1 MHTKYQHGGDIYS
14 NKVSIDYS
22 ANINPLGLPQGVK
35 EELAR
40 CIEEPVCCVY
50 PDSQCRD
57 LVKALADYHKVT
69 QDWILCGD
77 GAADLIFGLAFAL
90 KPKKALLLA
99 PSFLEYE
106 QALKAVDCDIDL
118 FYLKEENGYRLDVE
132 ELCKTLE
139 RASATYNTTAVGCS
153 DQQKSTSEA
162 NNGYNIL
169 FLCNPNNPTGIAVKK
184 EQVLKLAET
193 CEKTNTFLV
202 VDECFEEFLDE
213 PEAYSIIP
221 FLEKLSHVFVL
232 KAFTKI
238 YAMAGLRLGYAL
250 CSNEDVLTKICQVRQ
265 PWSVSGLAQRAGI
278 AALKETEYVLKTRKL
293 IHEQREKMEAAL
305 TELGYIVYPSQ
316 ANYIFFME
324 KTLEGA
330 TDSLYDRMLKQGV
343 LIRSCSNYPGLDA
356 SCYRICVKTEEEN
369 REFLHKLSQCTV
381 TKRTDIK
388 CTDTK
393 HTDTVYTDANPTQA
407 PHRPEKEE

>member
-40 CIEEPVCCVY
+40 CIEGPVCCVY

-57 LVKALADYHKVT
+57 LVKALSDHHRVP

-106 QALKAVDCDIDL
+106 QALKAVDCDISL
-118 FYLKEENGYRLDVE
+118 FYLKEENGYRLNVE
-132 ELCKTLE
+132 ELCETLE
-139 RASATYNTTAVGCS
+139 QAGGVSMPDLCVDSQRPTSAANT
-153 DQQKSTSEA
+153 
-162 NNGYNIL
+162 GYDIL

-193 CEKTNTFLV
+193 CQKTNTFLV
-202 VDECFEEFLDE
+202 MDECFEEFLDE

-221 FLEKLSHVFVL
+221 FLEKLPHVFVL

-238 YAMAGLRLGYAL
+238 YAMAGMRLGYAL
-250 CSNEDVLTKICQVRQ
+250 CNSEDILTKICQVRQ

-316 ANYIFFME
+316 ANYIFFKE
-324 KTLEGA
+324 KTLEGTTA
-330 TDSLYDRMLKQGV
+330 SLYDRMLKQGV

-369 REFLHKLSQCTV
+369 REFLDRLA
-381 TKRTDIK
+381 K
-388 CTDTK
+388 CSLT
-393 HTDTVYTDANPTQA
+393 
-407 PHRPEKEE
+407 

>member
-139 RASATYNTTAVGCS
+139 RANATYNTTAVGCS

-238 YAMAGLRLGYAL
+238 YAMAGR
-250 CSNEDVLTKICQVRQ
+250 R
-265 PWSVSGLAQRAGI
+265 
-278 AALKETEYVLKTRKL
+278 
-293 IHEQREKMEAAL
+293 
-305 TELGYIVYPSQ
+305 
-316 ANYIFFME
+316 
-324 KTLEGA
+324 
-330 TDSLYDRMLKQGV
+330 
-343 LIRSCSNYPGLDA
+343 
-356 SCYRICVKTEEEN
+356 
-369 REFLHKLSQCTV
+369 
-381 TKRTDIK
+381 
-388 CTDTK
+388 
-393 HTDTVYTDANPTQA
+393 
-407 PHRPEKEE
+407 

>member
-40 CIEEPVCCVY
+40 CIEGPVCCVY

-57 LVKALADYHKVT
+57 LVKALSDHHRVP

-106 QALKAVDCDIDL
+106 QALKAVDCDISL
-118 FYLKEENGYRLDVE
+118 FYLKEENGYRLNVE
-132 ELCKTLE
+132 ELCETLE
-139 RASATYNTTAVGCS
+139 QAGGVSMPDLCVDSQRPTSAANT
-153 DQQKSTSEA
+153 
-162 NNGYNIL
+162 GYDIL

-193 CEKTNTFLV
+193 CQKTNTFLV

-221 FLEKLSHVFVL
+221 FLEKLPHVFVL

-238 YAMAGLRLGYAL
+238 YAMAGMRLGYAL
-250 CSNEDVLTKICQVRQ
+250 CNSEAILTKICQVRQ

-305 TELGYIVYPSQ
+305 EKLGYTVYPSQ
-316 ANYIFFME
+316 ANYIFFKE
-324 KTLEGA
+324 KILEGTTA
-330 TDSLYDRMLKQGV
+330 SLYDRMLKQGV

-369 REFLHKLSQCTV
+369 REFLDRLA
-381 TKRTDIK
+381 K
-388 CTDTK
+388 CSLT
-393 HTDTVYTDANPTQA
+393 
-407 PHRPEKEE
+407 

>member
-40 CIEEPVCCVY
+40 CIEGPVCCVY
-50 PDSQCRD
+50 PDSRCRD
-57 LVKALADYHKVT
+57 LVKALSDYH
-69 QDWILCGD
+69 QAPEDWILCGD

-106 QALKAVDCDIDL
+106 QALKAVDCDISL

-132 ELCKTLE
+132 ELCETLE
-139 RASATYNTTAVGCS
+139 QTSGPQDMTAVGCS
-153 DQQKSTSEA
+153 DQQKSVSATPH
-162 NNGYNIL
+162 GYDIL

-193 CEKTNTFLV
+193 CEKTGTFLV

-221 FLEKLSHVFVL
+221 FLEKLPHVFVL

-238 YAMAGLRLGYAL
+238 YAMAGMRLGYAL
-250 CSNEDVLTKICQVRQ
+250 CSDEDVLTKICQVRQ

-305 TELGYIVYPSQ
+305 KGLGYIVYPSQ
-316 ANYIFFME
+316 ANYIFFKE
-324 KTLEGA
+324 RSREDIPT
-330 TDSLYDRMLKQGV
+330 SLYARMLNQGV

-369 REFLHKLSQCTV
+369 REFLNLLAKCSLS
-381 TKRTDIK
+381 
-388 CTDTK
+388 
-393 HTDTVYTDANPTQA
+393 
-407 PHRPEKEE
+407 

>member
-118 FYLKEENGYRLDVE
+118 FYLKEEMAIVWMWRNCVKRWNGLMPLIILPQSVVLTNRNLHQ
-132 ELCKTLE
+132 KP
-139 RASATYNTTAVGCS
+139 TTATTFYFCA
-153 DQQKSTSEA
+153 T
-162 NNGYNIL
+162 
-169 FLCNPNNPTGIAVKK
+169 PTT
-184 EQVLKLAET
+184 Q
-193 CEKTNTFLV
+193 
-202 VDECFEEFLDE
+202 
-213 PEAYSIIP
+213 P
-221 FLEKLSHVFVL
+221 
-232 KAFTKI
+232 
-238 YAMAGLRLGYAL
+238 AL
-250 CSNEDVLTKICQVRQ
+250 
-265 PWSVSGLAQRAGI
+265 P
-278 AALKETEYVLKTRKL
+278 
-293 IHEQREKMEAAL
+293 
-305 TELGYIVYPSQ
+305 
-316 ANYIFFME
+316 
-324 KTLEGA
+324 
-330 TDSLYDRMLKQGV
+330 
-343 LIRSCSNYPGLDA
+343 
-356 SCYRICVKTEEEN
+356 
-369 REFLHKLSQCTV
+369 
-381 TKRTDIK
+381 
-388 CTDTK
+388 
-393 HTDTVYTDANPTQA
+393 
-407 PHRPEKEE
+407 

>member
-40 CIEEPVCCVY
+40 CIEDPVCCVY
-50 PDSQCRD
+50 PDSRCRD
-57 LVKALADYHKVT
+57 LVKALSDYH
-69 QDWILCGD
+69 QAPEDWILCGD

-106 QALKAVDCDIDL
+106 QALRAVDCDISL

-139 RASATYNTTAVGCS
+139 QTNVHQ
-153 DQQKSTSEA
+153 D
-162 NNGYNIL
+162 IL

-193 CEKTNTFLV
+193 CEKTGTFLV

-221 FLEKLSHVFVL
+221 FLEKLPHVFVL
-232 KAFTKI
+232 MAFTKI
-238 YAMAGLRLGYAL
+238 YAMAGMRLGYAL
-250 CSNEDVLTKICQVRQ
+250 CSDEDVLTKICQVRQ

-305 TELGYIVYPSQ
+305 KGLGYIVYPSQ
-316 ANYIFFME
+316 ANYIFFKE
-324 KTLEGA
+324 KSLEETA
-330 TDSLYDRMLKQGV
+330 EKDAEQEEKPERSPTSLYARMLNQGV

-369 REFLHKLSQCTV
+369 REFLNLLAKCSLS
-381 TKRTDIK
+381 
-388 CTDTK
+388 
-393 HTDTVYTDANPTQA
+393 
-407 PHRPEKEE
+407 

>member
-139 RASATYNTTAVGCS
+139 RANATYNTTAVGCS

-162 NNGYNIL
+162 NNGYDIL
-169 FLCNPNNPTGIAVKK
+169 FLCNPNNPTKSRIYQAELMTGYTDRKYPFQTEIPLRIRIEERKNETTTGGIYVDRNVITCFGVVSIESFVQCFNVIVQSCPCNTLDRYNTDSVFITHLQRFFGVESGLFKSQRHFTHFDLPQLR
-184 EQVLKLAET
+184 ELFPYNLET
-193 CEKTNTFLV
+193 C
-202 VDECFEEFLDE
+202 
-213 PEAYSIIP
+213 
-221 FLEKLSHVFVL
+221 
-232 KAFTKI
+232 
-238 YAMAGLRLGYAL
+238 
-250 CSNEDVLTKICQVRQ
+250 
-265 PWSVSGLAQRAGI
+265 
-278 AALKETEYVLKTRKL
+278 
-293 IHEQREKMEAAL
+293 
-305 TELGYIVYPSQ
+305 
-316 ANYIFFME
+316 
-324 KTLEGA
+324 
-330 TDSLYDRMLKQGV
+330 
-343 LIRSCSNYPGLDA
+343 
-356 SCYRICVKTEEEN
+356 
-369 REFLHKLSQCTV
+369 
-381 TKRTDIK
+381 
-388 CTDTK
+388 
-393 HTDTVYTDANPTQA
+393 
-407 PHRPEKEE
+407 

>member
-40 CIEEPVCCVY
+40 CIEGPVCCVY

-57 LVKALADYHKVT
+57 LVKALSDYHQT
-69 QDWILCGD
+69 PEDWILCGD
-77 GAADLIFGLAFAL
+77 GAADMIFGLAFAL

-106 QALKAVDCDIDL
+106 QALKAVDCDISL

-139 RASATYNTTAVGCS
+139 QASGVSMPDPCIDSQRLASA
-153 DQQKSTSEA
+153 A
-162 NNGYNIL
+162 NPSYDIL

-193 CEKTNTFLV
+193 CEKTGIFLV

-221 FLEKLSHVFVL
+221 FLEKLPHVFVL

-238 YAMAGLRLGYAL
+238 YAMAGMRLGYAL

-293 IHEQREKMEAAL
+293 IHEQREKIEAAL
-305 TELGYIVYPSQ
+305 KKLGYTVYPSQ
-316 ANYIFFME
+316 ANYIFFKE
-324 KTLEGA
+324 KSLEEVA
-330 TDSLYDRMLKQGV
+330 EKDAEQEEKPERSPASLYDRMLNQGV

-369 REFLHKLSQCTV
+369 REFLDLLAKCSLS
-381 TKRTDIK
+381 
-388 CTDTK
+388 
-393 HTDTVYTDANPTQA
+393 
-407 PHRPEKEE
+407 

>member
-1 MHTKYQHGGDIYS
+1 MRTQYQHGGDIYS

-40 CIEEPVCCVY
+40 CIKEQVCCVY
-50 PDSQCRD
+50 PDSRCTD
-57 LVKALADYHKVT
+57 LVNALADYHKVSC
-69 QDWILCGD
+69 DWVICGN

-90 KPKKALLLA
+90 KPEKALLLA

-106 QALKAVDCDIDL
+106 QALKAAGCEISL
-118 FYLKEENGYRLDVE
+118 FYLKEENGYCLDVD
-132 ELCKTLE
+132 ELCQIIEKSSFDL
-139 RASATYNTTAVGCS
+139 ASADPAKISCLEKDRSVSAASKGW
-153 DQQKSTSEA
+153 D
-162 NNGYNIL
+162 IL

-193 CEKTNTFLV
+193 CERTNTFLV
-202 VDECFEEFLDE
+202 VDECFGEFLDE

-221 FLEKLSHVFVL
+221 FLEKFPHVFVL

-238 YAMAGLRLGYAL
+238 YAMAGMRLGYAL
-250 CSNEDVLTKICQVRQ
+250 CSSGEVLTRISQVRQ
-265 PWSVSGLAQRAGI
+265 PWSVSGLAQKAGI

-293 IHEQREKMEAAL
+293 IHEQRNKMEAAL
-305 TELGYIVYPSQ
+305 EELGYIVYPSQ
-316 ANYIFFME
+316 ANYIFFKE
-324 KTLEGA
+324 RILQEAAVKSTEQENKTGQEQKGA
-330 TDSLYDRMLKQGV
+330 GKETAGLYDRMLKQGV

-381 TKRTDIK
+381 SG
-388 CTDTK
+388 
-393 HTDTVYTDANPTQA
+393 HN
-407 PHRPEKEE
+407 

>member
-40 CIEEPVCCVY
+40 CIEDPVCCVY
-50 PDSQCRD
+50 PDSRCRD
-57 LVKALADYHKVT
+57 LVKALSDYH
-69 QDWILCGD
+69 QAPEDWILCGD

-106 QALKAVDCDIDL
+106 QALRAVDCDISL

-139 RASATYNTTAVGCS
+139 QTNVHQ
-153 DQQKSTSEA
+153 D
-162 NNGYNIL
+162 IL

-193 CEKTNTFLV
+193 CEKTGTFLV

-221 FLEKLSHVFVL
+221 FLEKLPHVFVL

-238 YAMAGLRLGYAL
+238 YAMAGMRLGYAL
-250 CSNEDVLTKICQVRQ
+250 CSDEDVLTKICQVRQ

-305 TELGYIVYPSQ
+305 KGLGYIVYPSQ
-316 ANYIFFME
+316 ANYIFFKE
-324 KTLEGA
+324 KSLEETA
-330 TDSLYDRMLKQGV
+330 EKDAEQEEKPERSPTSLYARMLNQGV

-369 REFLHKLSQCTV
+369 REFLNLLAKCSLS
-381 TKRTDIK
+381 
-388 CTDTK
+388 
-393 HTDTVYTDANPTQA
+393 
-407 PHRPEKEE
+407 

>member
-1 MHTKYQHGGDIYS
+1 MRTQYQHGGDIYS

-40 CIEEPVCCVY
+40 CIKEQVCCVY
-50 PDSQCRD
+50 PDSRCTD
-57 LVKALADYHKVT
+57 LVNALADYHKVSC
-69 QDWILCGD
+69 DWVICGN

-90 KPKKALLLA
+90 KPEKALLLA

-106 QALKAVDCDIDL
+106 QALKAAGCEISL
-118 FYLKEENGYRLDVE
+118 FYLKEENGYCLDVD
-132 ELCKTLE
+132 ELCQIIEKSSFDL
-139 RASATYNTTAVGCS
+139 ASADPAKISCLEKDRSVSAASKGW
-153 DQQKSTSEA
+153 D
-162 NNGYNIL
+162 IL

-193 CEKTNTFLV
+193 CERTNTFLV
-202 VDECFEEFLDE
+202 VDECFGEFLDE

-221 FLEKLSHVFVL
+221 FLEKFPHVFVL

-238 YAMAGLRLGYAL
+238 YAMAGMRLGYAL
-250 CSNEDVLTKICQVRQ
+250 CSSGEVLTRISQVRQ
-265 PWSVSGLAQRAGI
+265 PWSVSGLAQKAGI
-278 AALKETEYVLKTRKL
+278 AALKETEYVLKTRKM
-293 IHEQREKMEAAL
+293 IHEQRNKMEAAL
-305 TELGYIVYPSQ
+305 EELGYIVYPSQ
-316 ANYIFFME
+316 ANYIFFKE
-324 KTLEGA
+324 RILQEAAVKSTEQENKTGQEQKGA
-330 TDSLYDRMLKQGV
+330 GKETAGLYDRMLKQGV

-381 TKRTDIK
+381 SG
-388 CTDTK
+388 
-393 HTDTVYTDANPTQA
+393 HN
-407 PHRPEKEE
+407 

>member
-14 NKVSIDYS
+14 NKVSMDYS
-22 ANINPLGLPQGVK
+22 ANINPLGLPEGVK

-40 CIEEPVCCVY
+40 CIKEPVCCVY

-57 LVKALADYHKVT
+57 LVKALADYHQVPG
-69 QDWILCGD
+69 DWILCGD

-106 QALKAVDCDIDL
+106 QALKAVDCDISL
-118 FYLKEENGYRLDVE
+118 FYLKEENDYCLDVE
-132 ELCKTLE
+132 KLCETLE
-139 RASATYNTTAVGCS
+139 QASALP
-153 DQQKSTSEA
+153 TSA
-162 NNGYNIL
+162 PDIL

-193 CEKTNTFLV
+193 CEKTGTFLV

-221 FLEKLSHVFVL
+221 FLEKLPHVFVL

-238 YAMAGLRLGYAL
+238 YAMAGMRLGYAL
-250 CSNEDVLTKICQVRQ
+250 CSSEDVLTKICQVRQ

-293 IHEQREKMEAAL
+293 IHDQREKMEAAL
-305 TELGYIVYPSQ
+305 EKLGYTVYPSQ
-316 ANYIFFME
+316 ANYIFFKE
-324 KTLEGA
+324 KPEKSPV
-330 TDSLYDRMLKQGV
+330 SLYDRMLKQGV

-369 REFLHKLSQCTV
+369 REFLDLLAKCSLS
-381 TKRTDIK
+381 
-388 CTDTK
+388 
-393 HTDTVYTDANPTQA
+393 
-407 PHRPEKEE
+407 

>member
-139 RASATYNTTAVGCS
+139 RANATYNTTAVGCS

-169 FLCNPNNPTGIAVKK
+169 FLCNPNNPTATLIDSDELHAFQKK
-184 EQVLKLAET
+184 LPEHVL
-193 CEKTNTFLV
+193 LV
-202 VDECFEEFLDE
+202 VDEAYIDFVEDPNYRTMVDAIADDE
-213 PEAYSIIP
+213 NLIVVRTFS
-221 FLEKLSHVFVL
+221 KL
-232 KAFTKI
+232 
-238 YAMAGLRLGYAL
+238 YGMAGARMGYLMANREIIEYL
-250 CSNEDVLTKICQVRQ
+250 QRDSTGFCCSRM
-265 PWSVSGLAQRAGI
+265 GLH
-278 AALKETEYVLKTRKL
+278 AA
-293 IHEQREKMEAAL
+293 EAAL
-305 TELGYIVYPSQ
+305 DDVEFQEMTKKGNQEGREILVSCMKELGFRVWPSHTNFIYFDPGVDVKWFADRLLDYGIIIRGNFK
-316 ANYIFFME
+316 ANRISIGTPE
-324 KTLEGA
+324 E
-330 TDSLYDRMLKQGV
+330 DRFVCKAMRE
-343 LIRSCSNYPGLDA
+343 IMA
-356 SCYRICVKTEEEN
+356 N
-369 REFLHKLSQCTV
+369 R
-381 TKRTDIK
+381 
-388 CTDTK
+388 
-393 HTDTVYTDANPTQA
+393 
-407 PHRPEKEE
+407 

>member
-99 PSFLEYE
+99 TSFLEYE

-139 RASATYNTTAVGCS
+139 RANATYNTTAVGCS

-162 NNGYNIL
+162 NNGYDIL
-169 FLCNPNNPTGIAVKK
+169 FQIGRA
-184 EQVLKLAET
+184 
-193 CEKTNTFLV
+193 
-202 VDECFEEFLDE
+202 
-213 PEAYSIIP
+213 
-221 FLEKLSHVFVL
+221 HV
-232 KAFTKI
+232 
-238 YAMAGLRLGYAL
+238 
-250 CSNEDVLTKICQVRQ
+250 
-265 PWSVSGLAQRAGI
+265 
-278 AALKETEYVLKTRKL
+278 
-293 IHEQREKMEAAL
+293 
-305 TELGYIVYPSQ
+305 
-316 ANYIFFME
+316 
-324 KTLEGA
+324 
-330 TDSLYDRMLKQGV
+330 
-343 LIRSCSNYPGLDA
+343 
-356 SCYRICVKTEEEN
+356 
-369 REFLHKLSQCTV
+369 
-381 TKRTDIK
+381 
-388 CTDTK
+388 
-393 HTDTVYTDANPTQA
+393 
-407 PHRPEKEE
+407 

>member
-40 CIEEPVCCVY
+40 CIEGPVCCVY

-57 LVKALADYHKVT
+57 LVKALSDHHRVP

-106 QALKAVDCDIDL
+106 QALKAVDCDISL
-118 FYLKEENGYRLDVE
+118 FYLKEENGYRLNVE
-132 ELCKTLE
+132 ELCETLE
-139 RASATYNTTAVGCS
+139 QAGGVSMPDLCVDSQRPTSAANT
-153 DQQKSTSEA
+153 
-162 NNGYNIL
+162 GYDIL

-193 CEKTNTFLV
+193 CQKTNTFLV

-221 FLEKLSHVFVL
+221 FLEKLPHVFVL

-238 YAMAGLRLGYAL
+238 YAMAGMRLGYAL
-250 CSNEDVLTKICQVRQ
+250 CNSEAVLTKICQVRQ

-278 AALKETEYVLKTRKL
+278 VALKETEYVLKTRKL

-316 ANYIFFME
+316 ANYIFFKE
-324 KTLEGA
+324 KILEGTTA
-330 TDSLYDRMLKQGV
+330 SLYDRMLKQGV

-369 REFLHKLSQCTV
+369 REFLDRLA
-381 TKRTDIK
+381 K
-388 CTDTK
+388 CSLT
-393 HTDTVYTDANPTQA
+393 
-407 PHRPEKEE
+407 